1 MRWPLPRILAAF
13 AVAGFAAAGDALL
26 SGSPHGAVTYGVAVL
41 TGIFIGM
48 ALTK

>member
-1 MRWPLPRILAAF
+1 MAPKLLRGVAVF
-13 AVAGFAAAGDALL
+13 AVAGAAAAGDAVL

-48 ALTK
+48 VMAK